1 MKRTNMINPIKYI
14 IIPALLLYGNI
25 SIYSQAG
32 YAIFAPQHQ
41 SKAYLY
47 KNATSHQVVDS
58 IVNDSIEEIFYC
70 VSINRS
76 ACKRALIST
85 FVDED
90 LLKKHSGW
98 IEWENLGVRLNCC
111 DTVYIREKP
120 NSKANVVGFY
130 YMAAWL
136 YVYPI
141 MKAKNGW
148 LYMYDKGR
156 NIKGWVAPNAQC
168 INSYTTCN

>member
-1 MKRTNMINPIKYI
+1 MQAVIMAGGFGTRLRPITCSIPKPMALVANRPMLSHI
-14 IIPALLLYGNI
+14 I
-25 SIYSQAG
+25 
-32 YAIFAPQHQ
+32 
-41 SKAYLY
+41 
-47 KNATSHQVVDS
+47 
-58 IVNDSIEEIFYC
+58 E
-70 VSINRS
+70 
-76 ACKRALIST
+76 
-85 FVDED
+85 

-111 DTVYIREKP
+111 DTVYIRENP

-130 YMAAWL
+130 YMASWL

-148 LYMYDKGR
+148 LYMYDKDR